1 MVILF
6 TPLSKCNTNLYI
18 NYIDWWYYGVFASSM
33 VDCGL
38 EHWSGQT
45 KDNQF
50 GVCCFF
56 AKHITLR
63 SKSQN
68 QDKVSEWSDTSLP
81 ADCELVGC
89 KNPT

>member
-1 MVILF
+1 MV
-6 TPLSKCNTNLYI
+6 S
-18 NYIDWWYYGVFASSM
+18 VFASSMVDCGLEHSSMVDCGLEHSSM

-45 KDNQF
+45 KDNSF

-68 QDKVSEWSDTSLP
+68 QDKVSEWSDMSLS
-81 ADCELVGC
+81 ADCELVSC